1 LIRWT
6 TSAQSSRLNA
16 VAVFV
21 TEYWTYTVGEPADR
35 LPLTRT
41 IACWASSPD
50 DFALKVSSVFWF
62 GERVQFALRER
73 IPSRL
78 REPLV
83 GVLRPLRVPTR
94 PRWRRGR
101 APASPTSSGARW
113 YLPGMRVDL
122 GMAVEELRQQAAAR
136 PRDLADEDER
146 RVDEGRLACAHGPPT
161 LASRCRLGPSGLLS
175 IAAPT

>member
-21 TEYWTYTVGEPADR
+21 TEYWTYTVGEPADS

-41 IACWASSPD
+41 IACGASSPD

-83 GVLRPLRVPTR
+83 GFFAHCGSPLVRAGVGVERRPVPLLRVPD
-94 PRWRRGR
+94 GI
-101 APASPTSSGARW
+101 SQGC
-113 YLPGMRVDL
+113 G
-122 GMAVEELRQQAAAR
+122 
-136 PRDLADEDER
+136 
-146 RVDEGRLACAHGPPT
+146 
-161 LASRCRLGPSGLLS
+161 
-175 IAAPT
+175 